1 VSCPLAV
8 PTISAPPILFVNYRE
23 GVTTSLTTAP
33 APLALSR
40 RVTNA
45 WPRVPQDK
53 SATAV
58 ATASSPPVRPTL
70 SVPPIR
76 SARRPVLVTTR
87 LTTALVWRALLF
99 RVVHASPLVRPAKN
113 ATAAATVWH
122 PGAVSTT
129 SVSRVR
135 CADSAAIATTRRMI
149 VCKHHS
155 HSFALIIEP
164 YERNGFGHTLVTAD
178 NKLVFQLL
186 SIVSLKGPNDSSTS
200 ADVVSTKPTTQAPS
214 RPDMTMAS
222 RACPTAMSTKSR
234 RCWA

>member
-70 SVPPIR
+70 FVPPIR

-87 LTTALVWRALLF
+87 LTTALVWRALPF
-99 RVVHASPLVRPAKN
+99 QAVNASPLVRPAKN
-113 ATAAATVWH
+113 ATAVATVWH

-129 SVSRVR
+129 SVNRVR
-135 CADSAAIATTRRMI
+135 CADSAANATTRKMI
-149 VCKHHS
+149 AGNIIS
-155 HSFALIIEP
+155 NSFAPIIEL
-164 YERNGFGHTLVTAD
+164 YERSGFRHT
-178 NKLVFQLL
+178 
-186 SIVSLKGPNDSSTS
+186 
-200 ADVVSTKPTTQAPS
+200 
-214 RPDMTMAS
+214 
-222 RACPTAMSTKSR
+222 
-234 RCWA
+234 